1 MDNPQ
6 LTIKIDHMQ
15 KTQYYIVSLAA
26 AFLLAACGGGKKK
39 EAKKAT
45 GTDTLNHAVH
55 APGVVSPAPVQTFR
69 IKDDGINAVYQ
80 QYQHLTSALTN
91 GKLAEAKIASNA
103 IEAGA
108 VEVHGG
114 KLLASAAARIVGAP
128 SIERQ
133 RAHFATLSDA
143 MISLVKKAGVEGEV
157 YVDYCPM
164 ALDDKGAYWLS
175 TDKEIRNPYF
185 GEEMLTC
192 GEVKETIK

>member
-1 MDNPQ
+1 
-6 LTIKIDHMQ
+6 MQ
-15 KTQYYIVSLAA
+15 KPRCYIVPFAA
-26 AFLLAACGGGKKK
+26 VFFLTACGVGQSK
-39 EAKKAT
+39 ELKET
-45 GTDTLNHAVH
+45 GADTQDHAVH
-55 APGVVSPAPVQTFR
+55 APQVTAPAQIQKFA
-69 IKDDGINAVYQ
+69 IKDDRLHAVYQ

-91 GKLAEAKIASNA
+91 GKVAEAKIASNA

-108 VEVHGG
+108 AEVQGG
-114 KLLASAAARIVGAP
+114 TGLASAAARIVEAP
-128 SIERQ
+128 SIEGQ

-143 MISLVKKAGVEGEV
+143 MIGLVKKAGVEGEL

-164 ALDDKGAYWLS
+164 ALDNKGAYWLS